1 MTKREIKEIVS
12 MTLDEL
18 LARDLIKDDDIFNYQ
33 YMSAELKAHYHSK
46 PNKKLAA
53 ALTEI
58 RFDPYFYIIPE
69 YYNSG
74 HSLQY
79 IAIDAGRDR
88 SVIVRNK
95 KRLVLELYKLYTA

>member
-46 PNKKLAA
+46 SK
-53 ALTEI
+53 
-58 RFDPYFYIIPE
+58 
-69 YYNSG
+69 
-74 HSLQY
+74 
-79 IAIDAGRDR
+79 
-88 SVIVRNK
+88 
-95 KRLVLELYKLYTA
+95 